1 MELTREFELPIGY
14 EDGQGAIHKSVQMR
28 KVKNSDIICLNKDIR
43 MKALSGDDL
52 NIESGNPVVS
62 MRATGALLEM
72 FSIIFG
78 RVVIKLGQMENPPAK
93 VFQDM
98 YQEDFQT
105 IIGIYNDLNKVPG
118 VETTRP
124 FLSEKG

>member
-1 MELTREFELPIGY
+1 MELTRECELPIGY
-14 EDGQGAIHKSVQMR
+14 EDGQGTVHKSVQMR
-28 KVKNSDIICLNKDIR
+28 RVKNSDIIGLNKDIR
-43 MKALSGDDL
+43 MKALSEDNLD
-52 NIESGNPVVS
+52 IESGNPVVS

-78 RVVIKLGQMENPPAK
+78 RVVTKLGEMTNPPAK

-98 YQEDFQT
+98 YQEDFQALIT
-105 IIGIYNDLNKVPG
+105 VYNDLNKVPG

-124 FLSEKG
+124 FLSEKE